1 MFKLIENIV
10 KNSFLGEIN
19 ALKPGNVS
27 IYADGHDMTMA
38 DFVKSADAATP
49 YICQRGATLG
59 ERVFTAVKATI
70 DAVSCNTNLGMILL
84 YVPLVMAAEGERS
97 NIGMLQ
103 NNTGKVL
110 QSVSMKDAQAV
121 FAAIALANP
130 GGLGKAEQ
138 YDVNFPVECSLHQAM
153 QLARHYDNIATQYVT
168 RFDMIFTEG
177 LCWLEGFVKRWN
189 SVEWATVATY
199 LQFMASYADSH
210 IYRKYGKETADI
222 IKQQSRVIFDQFI
235 KCDEPMLFKKNLLQ
249 FDKQLKDK
257 KINPGTSADLAAAS
271 LLVYNLTIKK

>member
-1 MFKLIENIV
+1 LIENIV

-97 NIGMLQ
+97 NISMLQ
-103 NNTGKVL
+103 NNTDKVL

-130 GGLGKAEQ
+130 GGVGKAEQ
-138 YDVNFPVECSLHQAM
+138 YDVNFPAECSLHQAM
-153 QLARHYDNIATQYVT
+153 QLARHYDNVALQYVT
-168 RFDMIFTEG
+168 RFDMIFTKG

-189 SVEWATVATY
+189 SVEWALVAIY
-199 LQFMASYADSH
+199 LQFMASYLDSH
-210 IYRKYGKETADI
+210 IYRKYGTETADI

-235 KCDEPMLFKKNLLQ
+235 KCDEPILFKKNLLQ